1 MNKLKLILIALFFV
15 LTSSFDSC
23 GPVIISTRPNMPPP
37 PWFYPNRVVNVR
49 YIYFPDY
56 SIYYDLTLRHYIYF
70 DNGVWL
76 SVNVLPQRFNTL
88 NFRNSRQIQIRDYFG
103 DDIREYHPN
112 NTYVKGRRK
121 ANK

>member
-1 MNKLKLILIALFFV
+1 MKNLKLILIALIFV
-15 LTSSFDSC
+15 FTNSFESC

-49 YIYFPDY
+49 YVYFPDFT
-56 SIYYDLTLRHYIYF
+56 IYYDLTLRHYVYF
-70 DNGVWL
+70 ENGVWL
-76 SVNVLPQRFNTL
+76 SVNALPQRFNTL

-112 NTYVKGRRK
+112 NAYVKGRR
-121 ANK
+121 NN